1 MFTHQSPA
9 MPSRYSRPSAST
21 TVESLPETMTSCCC
35 SSCLWGTI
43 GWMTLSRS
51 CRTTAGRSGA
61 FDMGVS
67 CLPALAGGALALEA
81 GPRQAERQDG
91 RGRRGRDAG
100 GVERGL
106 VGSAEALAGE
116 LDQVVA
122 HHHGLDQLLELAAA
136 QGLAG
141 RPPEGTAGGAAAL
154 QTPGQ

>member
-35 SSCLWGTI
+35 SSCLCGTI

-61 FDMGVS
+61 
-67 CLPALAGGALALEA
+67 
-81 GPRQAERQDG
+81 
-91 RGRRGRDAG
+91 
-100 GVERGL
+100 VERGL

-116 LDQVVA
+116 LDQVIA
-122 HHHGLDQLLELAAA
+122 HHRGLDQLLDLAAA
-136 QGLAG
+136 QSLAG
-141 RPPEGTAGGAAAL
+141 DPPESAPVVGAHSQPPDDAS
-154 QTPGQ
+154 QQGQ